1 MVVRL
6 RLKVGDEAPD
16 FTLPSHTGEEVTL
29 SQFRGVNNVVLYFY
43 PRDGTAGCT
52 KQACSFR
59 DSYEAFQEL
68 GAEVIGVS
76 SDGLEAHREFAA
88 AHLLPFRLLSDAD
101 NRVRKMYGAM
111 GALNMPGRVTFVID
125 KRGVIQHTFSSQ
137 LRVNRHIDEAL
148 EILKSLR

>member
-6 RLKVGDEAPD
+6 SLKVGDEAPD

-29 SQFRGVNNVVLYFY
+29 SQFRGVSNVVLYFY

-76 SDGLEAHREFAA
+76 SDSLVAHREFAA

-101 NRVRKMYGAM
+101 NRVRKMYGAI

-125 KRGVIQHTFSSQ
+125 KRGVVQHTFSSQ
-137 LRVNRHIDEAL
+137 LRVNKHIDEAL
-148 EILKSLR
+148 EILKGLR

>member
-1 MVVRL
+1 
-6 RLKVGDEAPD
+6 
-16 FTLPSHTGEEVTL
+16 
-29 SQFRGVNNVVLYFY
+29 VVLYFY

-76 SDGLEAHREFAA
+76 SDSLVAHREFAT

-101 NRVRKMYGAM
+101 NRVRKMYGSM

-137 LRVNRHIDEAL
+137 LRVNKHIDEAL
-148 EILKSLR
+148 EILKGLR